1 MKLRVQV
8 NDSEY
13 FLDLQKNGR
22 GTAYVVSG
30 AESARGSASVEQV
43 MPDVYS
49 ILDRDHSYVARLV
62 RAKNSVEVWVGRR
75 RFSLAVAD
83 PRDRLCNGKAVS
95 AHGPQEIRALMPGKV
110 VKLLVGVGD
119 EVSAGDGVIIVEA
132 MKMQN
137 EMKAPKAGRIA
148 RVHVAEGNTVAAGEA
163 LLVVE

>member
-1 MKLRVQV
+1 
-8 NDSEY
+8 
-13 FLDLQKNGR
+13 
-22 GTAYVVSG
+22 
-30 AESARGSASVEQV
+30 
-43 MPDVYS
+43 
-49 ILDRDHSYVARLV
+49 
-62 RAKNSVEVWVGRR
+62 
-75 RFSLAVAD
+75 
-83 PRDRLCNGKAVS
+83 
-95 AHGPQEIRALMPGKV
+95 MPGKV